1 VSGALRIAIVGAE
14 STGKTALAQALAARL
29 ADKTALRVSW
39 VPEWLRQWCDA
50 HGRTP
55 QAHEQAGIA
64 RAQHARIEAAAAA
77 HDVVVCDTT
86 ALMTAVYSRFV
97 FGDGALDDEAAALHR
112 GMSLTLLT
120 ALDLPWEPDGL
131 QRDGPQV
138 RAPVDTLLRALMLAR
153 RLPWTVVVG
162 QGPAR
167 LDAAMAAVQP
177 LLAGAAPPR
186 SRETARDV
194 VITGSADRRGPGLF
208 TRLTHAAP
216 PAGAAWVCGCC
227 AWPPGERAELAA
239 RTNPT

>member
-29 ADKTALRVSW
+29 VAQTSLRVSW

-55 QAHEQAGIA
+55 QTHEQAGIA
-64 RAQHARIEAAAAA
+64 REQHARIEAAAAA

-97 FGDGALDDEAAALHR
+97 FGDGTLDDEATALHR
-112 GMSLTLLT
+112 GVALTLLT

-153 RLPWTVVVG
+153 RLPWTVVAG

-167 LDAAMAAVQP
+167 LDAALAAVRP
-177 LLAGAAPPR
+177 LLARAALPAA
-186 SRETARDV
+186 SYTAPDLA
-194 VITGSADRRGPGLF
+194 ITERADRRGPGLF
-208 TRLTHAAP
+208 TRLSDSA

-227 AWPPGERAELAA
+227 AWPPGERADLAA
-239 RTNPT
+239 RTNPA